1 VAIRCNQSCLLLALF
16 CFALSFDMLAAEPTW
31 PAGWTKPYP
40 AHRVIGPLFN
50 VGFEDLSVFLIE
62 TKEGHIL
69 VNTGLEDSLD
79 AIQKN
84 IESLGLEFSDIKL
97 LLCMQAHFDHAAAL
111 AEIKSRTG
119 AKLLATPKDARVLE
133 AGGRNDPHFGHEP
146 WAWFAPIQVDRL
158 ISQDHVVELGDVALT
173 VHEHPGHTEGS
184 TSFSLSVE
192 EDGQTYQVLIVN
204 GASINPGKQMYVKPT
219 YEGVGDDFKTTL
231 EKQRALTPDVWV
243 AAHGSQYG
251 LDRKH
256 VPGQPYSP
264 LTFVDPE
271 GYRQMVSHYERLFEK
286 QVASELRS
294 SKEPL

>member
-1 VAIRCNQSCLLLALF
+1 MAIRWNQSCLLLALC
-16 CFALSFDMLAAEPTW
+16 CFALSFDLLAAEPTW

-69 VNTGLEDSLD
+69 INTGLKDSAD
-79 AIQKN
+79 TIQKN
-84 IESLGLEFSDIKL
+84 VESLGLEFSDINL

-133 AGGRNDPHFGHEP
+133 AGGKNDPHFGHES

-158 ISQDHVVELGDVALT
+158 ISQDHVIVLDDVTLT

-184 TSFSLSVE
+184 TSFSFLVE

-204 GASINPGKQMYVKPT
+204 GASINPGKRMYVNPT
-219 YEGVGDDFKTTL
+219 YMGVGDDFKTTL
-231 EKQRALTPDVWV
+231 EKQRALAPDVWV

-251 LDRKH
+251 LDRKY
-256 VPGQPYSP
+256 VPGQSYSP
-264 LTFVDPE
+264 LTFFDPE
-271 GYRQMVSHYERLFEK
+271 GYIQMVNHYSELYDK
-286 QVASELRS
+286 QVAFEST
-294 SKEPL
+294 P

>member
-1 VAIRCNQSCLLLALF
+1 MEAALVFRWDQTCLA
-16 CFALSFDMLAAEPTW
+16 FALLCSALAFSSFAAEPTW
-31 PAGWTKPYP
+31 PPGWTKPYP

-62 TKEGHIL
+62 TREGHIL
-69 VNTGLEDSLD
+69 INTGLEDSTD
-79 AIQKN
+79 VIQKN
-84 IESLGLEFSDIKL
+84 VESLGLEFSDIKL

-111 AEIKSRTG
+111 AEIKARTG
-119 AKLLATPKDARVLE
+119 AKLIATPKDARVLE
-133 AGGRNDPHFGHEP
+133 AGGKNDPHFGHEP

-158 ISQDHVVELGDVALT
+158 IAQGQVVELGDVSLT

-184 TSFSLSVE
+184 TSYSFSVE

-204 GASINPGKQMYVKPT
+204 GASINPGKQMYVNPT

-231 EKQRALTPDVWV
+231 EKQRALAPDVWV

-256 VPGQPYSP
+256 VPGQSYSP
-264 LTFVDPE
+264 LTFLDPE
-271 GYRQMVSHYERLFEK
+271 GYIQMVIYYSELYDK
-286 QVASELRS
+286 QVATE
-294 SKEPL
+294 KIP

>member
-1 VAIRCNQSCLLLALF
+1 MLIVVAQTPVHVTI
-16 CFALSFDMLAAEPTW
+16 DW
-31 PAGWTKPYP
+31 
-40 AHRVIGPLFN
+40 
-50 VGFEDLSVFLIE
+50 
-62 TKEGHIL
+62 HI
-69 VNTGLEDSLD
+69 V
-79 AIQKN
+79 
-84 IESLGLEFSDIKL
+84 
-97 LLCMQAHFDHAAAL
+97 
-111 AEIKSRTG
+111 
-119 AKLLATPKDARVLE
+119 ATPCSSI
-133 AGGRNDPHFGHEP
+133 H
-146 WAWFAPIQVDRL
+146 IQPFCVYTIAFD
-158 ISQDHVVELGDVALT
+158 VVELGDVALT

-184 TSFSLSVE
+184 TSFSFLVE

-204 GASINPGKQMYVKPT
+204 GASINPGKQMYVNPT

-286 QVASELRS
+286 QVASELRPS
-294 SKEPL
+294 EEPL